1 MSKFLTAA
9 LLSLLAGS
17 ALAASESYCCQDPST
32 GRRICAD
39 TLPDVCR
46 GRSYKVHDAGGNV
59 LKEVGPPLTA
69 EQKAEQITEKRQQAR
84 LEEAQR
90 EQRRKDQAL
99 LDTYATPQDI
109 DLAQRNSEADI
120 NTAIAAAQAQI
131 DIARKK
137 RKKAEIEAEFY
148 KNKALPPELDKEL
161 RTRDNEIKVQLEL
174 LNVKKQDFATVR
186 NKYDADRK
194 RYMELTG
201 KSSSTA
207 PVNGAAPRK
216 P

>member
-1 MSKFLTAA
+1 MSK
-9 LLSLLAGS
+9 LLIGPLLLLLAGS
-17 ALAASESYCCQDPST
+17 VQAAGESYCCQDPAT

-39 TLPDVCR
+39 TLPDQCR
-46 GRSYKVHDAGGNV
+46 GRGYKIFDAGGNV

-69 EQKAEQITEKRQQAR
+69 EQKAEQIAEKRQQAK
-84 LEEAQR
+84 LEEANR

-109 DLAQRNSEADI
+109 DISQRNAEADI
-120 NTAIAAAQAQI
+120 NQAIAAAQAQI

-137 RKKAEIEAEFY
+137 RKKAEAEAEFY
-148 KNKALPPELDKEL
+148 KKKALPPELDKEL
-161 RTRDNEIKVQLEL
+161 RTLDNEIKVQQEL
-174 LNVKKQDFATVR
+174 LNVKKQDFTTVR

-194 RYMELTG
+194 RYQELTG
-201 KSSSTA
+201 KTSSTA
-207 PVNGAAPRK
+207 PNNGAAPRR